1 MMKRQAKWIGLA
13 GGCILVSGLAGC
25 GGQPTST
32 GLPPSD
38 PASTSAPL
46 EAPPASQELSHQG
59 TSATVT
65 DWVPPL
71 FISPEE
77 EAAYYVSRL
86 ADRRFV
92 SSYGDGDNPKTWY
105 IAAERLG
112 EIGLPAVPLLFA
124 QLATQN
130 AYEQM
135 LVLYALQLATQDPRL
150 MARTR
155 GDYIQLVTALNP
167 AGNAENTR
175 IAQQWRQRH
184 STLLDS
190 P

>member
-1 MMKRQAKWIGLA
+1 MMKRQAKWVGLA
-13 GGCILVSGLAGC
+13 GGCILVSGLVGC
-25 GGQPTST
+25 AGQPTLT
-32 GLPPSD
+32 GLPLSD
-38 PASTSAPL
+38 PAKTPAPL
-46 EAPPASQELSHQG
+46 EAPPASQEPSQRI
-59 TSATVT
+59 SAAAT

-112 EIGLPAVPLLFA
+112 EIGLPALPLLFA
-124 QLATQN
+124 QLDTQN
-130 AYEQM
+130 AYERM
-135 LVLYALQLATQDPRL
+135 LVLYALQLATQDPLL

-155 GDYIQLVTALNP
+155 GDYIQLETVLDP

-175 IAQQWRQRH
+175 IARQWWQRH
-184 STLLDS
+184 SALLDS

>member
-1 MMKRQAKWIGLA
+1 MKQQAKWMRLTGA
-13 GGCILVSGLAGC
+13 CMLVAGLAGC
-25 GGQPTST
+25 AGQTPTSEQQPSEPLAAPVSPETPPSALGQPSQPGT
-32 GLPPSD
+32 G
-38 PASTSAPL
+38 SA
-46 EAPPASQELSHQG
+46 
-59 TSATVT
+59 T

-92 SSYGDGDNPKTWY
+92 SSYGDRDNPRTWY

-112 EIGLPAVPLLFA
+112 EIGKPAVPLLFA
-124 QLATQN
+124 RLNTQDEYELMLA
-130 AYEQM
+130 
-135 LVLYALQLATQDPRL
+135 LYALQLATQDTLL

-155 GDYIQLVTALNP
+155 GDYVQLTTTLDP
-167 AGNAENTR
+167 AGNAENTQ
-175 IAQQWRQRH
+175 IARQWWQQHAAQ
-184 STLLDS
+184 LDS